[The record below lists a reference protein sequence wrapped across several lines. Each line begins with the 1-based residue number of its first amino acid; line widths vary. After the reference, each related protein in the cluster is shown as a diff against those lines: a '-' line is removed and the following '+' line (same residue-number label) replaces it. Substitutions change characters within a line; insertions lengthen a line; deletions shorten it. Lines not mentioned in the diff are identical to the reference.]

1 MKELYMLI
9 NDAYKAYII
18 EETFHSFMIEKN
30 NDKQYYEV
38 LESINTL
45 SNDAFCVLNHL
56 FVNEGNEEA
65 FEQKFLQRNKHLE
78 NVPGFRALRF
88 LRPKTVGRHY
98 IIVTLWEDRQAFYD
112 WQNSA
117 EYAETHKKRGTSK
130 GVDHRIVNRDL
141 SYNVRIEL
149 EKLHHH
155 IDFESVI

>member
-1 MKELYMLI
+1 MRVK
-9 NDAYKAYII
+9 
-18 EETFHSFMIEKN
+18 S
-30 NDKQYYEV
+30 
-38 LESINTL
+38 S
-45 SNDAFCVLNHL
+45 

-130 GVDHRIVNRDL
+130 VWIIALLIAIYHIML
-141 SYNVRIEL
+141 EL
-149 EKLHHH
+149 NLKNF
-155 IDFESVI
+155 III